1 MIVQMIQRLRKQNR
15 SRPLSSN
22 PYDVLGDTV
31 ITGALLALAL
41 ALIAHL
47 AIILL
52 ILLTGCEMQCSPRL
66 TLQNTETSIQNPLSP
81 AGMIGSAGVQCEQ
94 RYE

>member
-22 PYDVLGDTV
+22 PYDLTGDKV

-66 TLQNTETSIQNPLSP
+66 ALNQEAIQNPASHP
-81 AGMIGSAGVQCEQ
+81 AGMINEVGTKCET
-94 RYE
+94 RF